1 MQSPC
6 LVAMYVYFLH
16 ANIRAQGLSYIS
28 SDGNHSSESSDRQ
41 DVEPESVGGV
51 DGLGD
56 DAGRGGEAGAED
68 EVQLRE
74 DEAGVS
80 ARLPGDPV
88 WPGV

>member
-28 SDGNHSSESSDRQ
+28 SDGNHSSESQDRQ
-41 DVEPESVGGV
+41 DVGPESVGGV

-56 DAGRGGEAGAED
+56 DAGRGDLEDDTGDCEYEPAHEEPEAIVGPH
-68 EVQLRE
+68 
-74 DEAGVS
+74 GT
-80 ARLPGDPV
+80 
-88 WPGV
+88 